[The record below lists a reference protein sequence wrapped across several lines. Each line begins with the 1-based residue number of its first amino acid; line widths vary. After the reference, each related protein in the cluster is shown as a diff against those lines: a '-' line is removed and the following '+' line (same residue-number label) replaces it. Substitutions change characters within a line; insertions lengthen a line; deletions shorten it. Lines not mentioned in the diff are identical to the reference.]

1 MRLPVIIIIII
12 LVFALAITAK
22 AFLIN
27 SYDDTELISPLAK
40 NQVSSNTNGYVNNNS
55 MATPS
60 IITPT
65 PTIPPIITPTPSPS
79 QSPEPTTK
87 EEKAEFVEVYVTYYG
102 WHDNDPPGNKIAYP
116 KKYYNEAIH
125 DTTGGTGTYT
135 DPITFASDKDL
146 FEVGTILYVPY
157 IKKYIVM
164 EDQCSTCEENW
175 DNVKKHIDIWMS
187 SDDDNEDELYDCQEY
202 WTRSKT
208 KIEINPPK
216 NREVNLAP
224 LFDKENGECLKTI

>member
-1 MRLPVIIIIII
+1 MRLPIIIIIFV
-12 LVFALAITAK
+12 LVLALAITARS
-22 AFLIN
+22 FLIN
-27 SYDDTELISPLAK
+27 SYDESDLISPLAK
-40 NQVSSNTNGYVNNNS
+40 NQLISNFTS
-55 MATPS
+55 MPTVTPT
-60 IITPT
+60 ITPT
-65 PTIPPIITPTPSPS
+65 PTLAPTSTTTPTPSKR
-79 QSPEPTTK
+79 PEPTTK
-87 EEKAEFVEVYVTYYG
+87 EEKAQYVEVYVTYYG

-116 KKYYNEAIH
+116 KKYYNEATH
-125 DTTGGTGTYT
+125 DTAGGTGTYT

-146 FEVGTILYVPY
+146 FEVGSILYVPY

-164 EDQCSTCEENW
+164 EDQCATCEENW

-208 KIEINPPK
+208 KVEINPPK
-216 NREVNLAP
+216 NRDVNLTP